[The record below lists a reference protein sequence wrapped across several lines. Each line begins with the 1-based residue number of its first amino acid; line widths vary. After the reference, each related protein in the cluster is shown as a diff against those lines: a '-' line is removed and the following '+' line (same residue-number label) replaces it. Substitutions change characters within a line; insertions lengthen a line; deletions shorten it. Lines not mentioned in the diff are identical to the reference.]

1 MNGTFSSP
9 NYPGKYFVRLNCI
22 WTINAPINYSIR
34 LSFDDF
40 ETEVCT
46 DYVQIFD
53 GKTVNDSLLDKFC
66 GKSNSPK
73 LSDITSTSNSMT
85 VRFYTDGS
93 SNYRGFTAR
102 YDVVN
107 TTKGEV
113 IFYKLFLL

>member
-1 MNGTFSSP
+1 MNGTLYSP
-9 NYPGKYFVRLNCI
+9 NYPEKYFVRLNCI

-40 ETEVCT
+40 ETEICA

-85 VRFYTDGS
+85 VRFHTDVS